1 MHAIHGEKLHLAP
14 DEWYTPTGMRGW
26 SHVVFRR
33 ERDRTKHVF
42 SLDYL
47 LRHLDDWTANG
58 R

>member
-1 MHAIHGEKLHLAP
+1 
-14 DEWYTPTGMRGW
+14 MRGW

-33 ERDRTKHVF
+33 ERDRSKRIF

-47 LRHLDDWTANG
+47 LRHLDDWEAK